1 MKSMK
6 LMILNTPCYF
16 ACSNFLQGSYFKIM
30 KRNLMNCME
39 IFRTPEYV
47 ILAFDISV

>member
-6 LMILNTPCYF
+6 QMILNGSCYF
-16 ACSNFLQGSYFKIM
+16 ACSSFLQDSNFKIM

-39 IFRTPEYV
+39 IFRTPEFV
-47 ILAFDISV
+47 ILAFDVVI